1 MIELDPKFQELMKS
15 RKPNALLTDFV
26 KRQMFVEQ
34 EQLKYLAENFF
45 EPKFTKEQ
53 ANDPQYWFE
62 NGYEIL
68 RRYSTTTLIGVSK
81 KGSGELITID
91 GRHLKPNNEGKYPQ
105 FKTYNEIYI
114 PRFWTDGY
122 SVYSMRGN
130 TCEVHALDLDDKYF
144 AKEENENILERIV
157 NLLNF
162 GDTME
167 DGFENLS
174 WIGDNAGCIILRGD
188 EPFLEVR
195 GWGYLTGRLGMTG
208 EDAALVQDAFARYCV
223 TAMGKK
229 KEN

>member
-1 MIELDPKFQELMKS
+1 MLELDPKFVALMKAK
-15 RKPNALLTDFV
+15 KPNGLMTEFF
-26 KRQMFVEQ
+26 KCWTFIEQ

-53 ANDPQYWFE
+53 AADPQYWFE
-62 NGYEIL
+62 NDYEIL
-68 RRYSTTTLIGVSK
+68 RRYQSTILIGVSQR
-81 KGSGELITID
+81 GSGEIITID
-91 GRHLKPNNEGKYPQ
+91 GRHLKANEDGKYPQ
-105 FKTYNEIYI
+105 FKTYNEIYM

-162 GDTME
+162 GATLE
-167 DGFENLS
+167 DGFEDLS
-174 WIGDNAGCIILRGD
+174 WMGDNAGCIILRGD

-208 EDAALVQDAFARYCV
+208 EDAALVQDAFARFCV

>member
-15 RKPNALLTDFV
+15 RKPDVLLTDFV
-26 KRQMFVEQ
+26 KRQMFIEQ

-53 ANDPQYWFE
+53 AADPQYWFSE
-62 NGYEIL
+62 GYEIL
-68 RRYSTTTLIGVSK
+68 RRYSTAILIGVSK
-81 KGSGELITID
+81 KGGDELITID
-91 GRHLKPNNEGKYPQ
+91 GRHLKLDKDGKYPH

-114 PRFWTDGY
+114 PQFQTDGY
-122 SVYSMRGN
+122 SIYSMRGYIY
-130 TCEVHALDLDDKYF
+130 EVHALDLDDKYF
-144 AKEENENILERIV
+144 ANGESDVILERVV

-162 GDTME
+162 GASTD

-174 WIGDNAGCIILRGD
+174 WMGDKAGCIILMDD

-229 KEN
+229 KES

>member
-1 MIELDPKFQELMKS
+1 MIELDPKFKALMKVRQS
-15 RKPNALLTDFV
+15 DWLMTDFI
-26 KRQMFVEQ
+26 KQQIFVEQ

-53 ANDPQYWFE
+53 AADPQYWFE

-68 RRYSTTTLIGVSK
+68 RRYTTTTLIGVSK
-81 KGSGELITID
+81 KHSNEIITID
-91 GRHLKPNNEGKYPQ
+91 GIHLKTNKDGKYPQ

-130 TCEVHALDLDDKYF
+130 VCEVHALDLDDKYF
-144 AKEENENILERIV
+144 LGDSEALLEKIV

-162 GDTME
+162 SAELE

-174 WIGDNAGCIILRGD
+174 WMGDNANCFILKDD

-195 GWGYLTGRLGMTG
+195 GWGYLTGKLGMSG
-208 EDAALVQDAFARYCV
+208 DDAAKVQDAFARYCV
-223 TAMGKK
+223 TAMSKK
-229 KEN
+229 KES